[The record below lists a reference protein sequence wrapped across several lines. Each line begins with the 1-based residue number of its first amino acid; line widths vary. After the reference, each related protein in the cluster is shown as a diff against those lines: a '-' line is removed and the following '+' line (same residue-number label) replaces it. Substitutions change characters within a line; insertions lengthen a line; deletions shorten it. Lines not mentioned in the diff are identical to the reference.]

1 MPSTSDLLIAAYY
14 GTLAVLAL
22 FGAHRSLLLF
32 LYFRHRRRIKTPRQS
47 VPLPTVTV
55 QLPLYNERYVAT
67 RLLNAVCKLDYPRH
81 LLEIQILDD
90 SDDETTDLLRSEVER
105 WRSQGLD
112 CQHLRRSH
120 RAGFKAGALAA
131 GLAASRGELVAV
143 FDADFM
149 PASDFL
155 KKTVP
160 WFQDPEVAMVQARWD
175 YFNRNYSL
183 LTRMQA
189 ILLDGHFRVEHAA
202 RFYSQR
208 FFNFNGTA
216 GLWRR
221 RAIEDSGGWQHDTVT
236 EDLDLS
242 YRAQLRGWRFIYL
255 ADFGVRSELPV
266 DIAAFKSQQYRWAKG
281 AIQTARKLL
290 PSIFRSTIPWWK
302 KLEAALHLSGNVS
315 ALFMTLLSLLV
326 FPAMLSR
333 QGAEQWQL
341 LLIDLPLFMAATGSV
356 VTYYLAAQSV
366 LPERDPSPL
375 RIMPAVLALGIG
387 LSINN
392 ARAALAGM
400 TRKGGTFVRT
410 PKYGIEAVGET
421 WQRKSYRSHRDFGFL
436 LEGAFSIYFA
446 VVLAT
451 AVRLQMWLSIP
462 FLLLFFGG
470 YSTVFLLTICSRFTP
485 IRRKRFLATAK
496 PT

>member
-1 MPSTSDLLIAAYY
+1 MPLTSDFLLAAYY

-22 FGAHRSLLLF
+22 FGAHRSLLLV
-32 LYFRHRRRIKTPRQS
+32 LYFRHRRTIKTPRQS
-47 VPLPTVTV
+47 VALPSVTV

-90 SDDETTDLLRSEVER
+90 SDDDTSDLLRSEVER
-105 WRSQGLD
+105 WRSEGID
-112 CQHLRRSH
+112 CQLLHRSQ
-120 RAGFKAGALAA
+120 RTGFKAGALAA
-131 GLAASRGELVAV
+131 GLEVSRGELVAV

-155 KKTVP
+155 MKTVP
-160 WFQDPEVAMVQARWD
+160 WFQEPEVAMVQARWD
-175 YFNRNYSL
+175 HFNRNYSL
-183 LTRMQA
+183 LTRTQA

-221 RAIEDSGGWQHDTVT
+221 RAIDDAGGWQHDTVT

-255 ADFGVRSELPV
+255 ADYGVRSELPV
-266 DIAAFKSQQYRWAKG
+266 DIGAFKSQQYRWAKG

-333 QGAEQWQL
+333 QDDEQWRL
-341 LLIDLPLFMAATGSV
+341 LLIDLPLFMAATASV
-356 VTYYLAAQSV
+356 VTYYLAAQSIIR
-366 LPERDPSPL
+366 ERDPSPL

-400 TRKGGTFVRT
+400 TRKGGVFVRT
-410 PKYGIEAVGET
+410 PKYRIEALAET
-421 WQRKSYRSHRDFGFL
+421 WQSKSYQSHHDLGFL
-436 LEGAFSIYFA
+436 LEGAFSLYFVA
-446 VVLAT
+446 ILAT

-470 YSTVFLLTICSRFTP
+470 YSYVFLLSIWSRLNP
-485 IRRKRFLATAK
+485 IRRERLLAAAK
-496 PT
+496 ST